1 MTQTALLRWD
11 ESLESQGLRPAG
23 TRLVP
28 SVTNA
33 SAGLLQ
39 VMSAQTGTC
48 SPPGQGGTL
57 IEQVLVP
64 ALCHLE

>member
-1 MTQTALLRWD
+1 MTQAALLRWD
-11 ESLESQGLRPAG
+11 ESLESQGLRAAG

-39 VMSAQTGTC
+39 VMSAQTSTC
-48 SPPGQGGTL
+48 SPLCQGGRL

-64 ALCHLE
+64 ALCHLQ